1 MSKYPSDHKI
11 SVKVEPMNGVHL
23 AQCDFTCNLYVYE
36 NKVLSVTKEQ
46 CRKEDDDTYILTFN
60 TKDIGLSDGISSL
73 NLIMKAMKQVCIGMK
88 KRHITSFLPLK
99 IYKELL

>member
-23 AQCDFTCNLYVYE
+23 AQCDFTCNLYVDE
-36 NKVLSVTKEQ
+36 RKILTVPKEQ

-60 TKDIGLSDGISSL
+60 TKDIGRGEVKLSL
-73 NLIMKAMKQVCIGMK
+73 NI
-88 KRHITSFLPLK
+88 HIPNDADFDK
-99 IYKELL
+99 GYKEVNTVPICTGVADI